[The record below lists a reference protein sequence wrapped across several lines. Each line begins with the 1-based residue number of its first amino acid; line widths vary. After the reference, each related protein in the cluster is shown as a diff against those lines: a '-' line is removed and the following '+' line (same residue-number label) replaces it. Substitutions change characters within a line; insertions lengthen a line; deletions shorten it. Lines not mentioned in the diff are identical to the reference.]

1 MVVFCF
7 VACLLAA
14 IVISIF
20 VIVIEDERIIR
31 SEEDLRRCT
40 MTDCYFNSD
49 LMCRSLSDTW
59 NPDLLDNC
67 PDYAE
72 D

>member
-1 MVVFCF
+1 MGVICF
-7 VACLLAA
+7 AAGLMAA

-20 VIVIEDERIIR
+20 VIVIHDEKIIR

-49 LMCRSLSDTW
+49 LLCRSLSDSW

-67 PDYAE
+67 PDYTE